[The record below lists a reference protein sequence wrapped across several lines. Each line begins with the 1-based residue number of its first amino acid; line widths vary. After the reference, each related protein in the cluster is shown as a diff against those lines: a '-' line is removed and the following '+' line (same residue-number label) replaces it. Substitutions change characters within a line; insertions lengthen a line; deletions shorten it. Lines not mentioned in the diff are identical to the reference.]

1 MEQNVGGWAVSGS
14 LEMLRVLRGGVAGRS
29 FLLSAGAAMTTKV
42 LRVPCERSKVRE
54 ESST

>member
-1 MEQNVGGWAVSGS
+1 MLEGGQSLGS

-29 FLLSAGAAMTTKV
+29 FQLSAGAAMTTKV
-42 LRVPCERSKVRE
+42 LRIPCERSKVRE